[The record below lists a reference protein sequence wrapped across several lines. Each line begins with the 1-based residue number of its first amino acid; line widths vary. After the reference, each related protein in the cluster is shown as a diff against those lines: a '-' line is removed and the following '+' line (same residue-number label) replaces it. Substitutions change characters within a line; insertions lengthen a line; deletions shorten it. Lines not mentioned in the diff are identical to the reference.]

1 MLQRR
6 LVVRLSSASKV
17 LEQVK
22 ALFLLLVQPL
32 RDMQEHNEMHVR

>member
-6 LVVRLSSASKV
+6 LVVRLSSASKG

-22 ALFLLLVQPL
+22 ALFLLLAQPL